1 LARAGARRSPASGG
15 SICLE
20 DQRQRSGTAITHPL
34 AVTSRQRVADRLY
47 GGDVSRAST
56 SWRRALEAALD
67 REARARRD
75 FGRRREKW
83 EKERK
88 SADELRR
95 RRMPAEQRRDLE
107 RKEHDVRMRAIY
119 AELDEKDK
127 ARAVRALMEVVSDIR
142 HGRIDRVQHF
152 LASIADA
159 GCEGVTAARISQMVA
174 PRGAHLLTPEQRD
187 GWGRKIA
194 EALVTGGILAA
205 VASDLF
211 VLKKMPPDQVHP
223 SET

>member
-1 LARAGARRSPASGG
+1 VRAPEGAQHREGLYAWRISDSEVERLLRILWPNY
-15 SICLE
+15 
-20 DQRQRSGTAITHPL
+20 
-34 AVTSRQRVADRLY
+34 VTSRQRVADRLY

-107 RKEHDVRMRAIY
+107 RKEHS
-119 AELDEKDK
+119 DEG
-127 ARAVRALMEVVSDIR
+127 DICR
-142 HGRIDRVQHF
+142 
-152 LASIADA
+152 
-159 GCEGVTAARISQMVA
+159 T
-174 PRGAHLLTPEQRD
+174 
-187 GWGRKIA
+187 
-194 EALVTGGILAA
+194 
-205 VASDLF
+205 
-211 VLKKMPPDQVHP
+211 
-223 SET
+223 